1 MRLVLAC
8 VGRARG
14 PERDLAARYI
24 ERAGAAAR
32 GLGFPSVTVREFDE
46 SRARRAEDRKAEE
59 AKAIR
64 AAIGTADVIAL
75 DEGGENVSSREFA
88 RRLGLKRDQGAAT
101 LAIVIGGPDGL
112 APEFRAGAAMVLS
125 FGAMTFPHQLVRLL
139 AAEQIY
145 RAVTILAGHPYHR
158 D

>member
-1 MRLVLAC
+1 VRLVPAC

-24 ERAGAAAR
+24 ERAAAAAR
-32 GLGFPSVTVREFDE
+32 GIGVASVTVRELDE

-64 AAIGTADVIAL
+64 AAIGSAEVIAL

-88 RRLGLKRDQGAAT
+88 RRLGQRRDSGAAA
-101 LAIVIGGPDGL
+101 LALVIGGPDGL
-112 APEFRAGAAMVLS
+112 APEFRAAAAMVLS
-125 FGAMTFPHQLVRLL
+125 FGAMTIPHQLVRLL

-145 RAVTILAGHPYHR
+145 RAVTILSGHPYHR

>member
-1 MRLVLAC
+1 VRLVLAC

-24 ERAGAAAR
+24 ERAAAAAR
-32 GLGFPSVTVREFDE
+32 GIGVASVTVRELDE

-64 AAIGTADVIAL
+64 AAVGSADVIAL

-88 RRLGLKRDQGAAT
+88 RRLGQRRDSGAAA
-101 LAIVIGGPDGL
+101 LALVIGGPDGL
-112 APEFRAGAAMVLS
+112 APEFRAAAAMVLS
-125 FGAMTFPHQLVRLL
+125 FGAMTIPHQLVRLL

-145 RAVTILAGHPYHR
+145 RAVTILSGHPYHR

>member
-1 MRLVLAC
+1 M
-8 VGRARG
+8 
-14 PERDLAARYI
+14 AARYI
-24 ERAGAAAR
+24 ERAAAAAR
-32 GLGFPSVTVREFDE
+32 GIGVASVTVRELDE

-64 AAIGTADVIAL
+64 AAIGSADVIAL
-75 DEGGENVSSREFA
+75 DERGENVSSREFA
-88 RRLGLKRDQGAAT
+88 RRLGQRRDQGADA
-101 LAIVIGGPDGL
+101 LAIVVGGPDGL
-112 APEFRAGAAMVLS
+112 AAELRAGAAMVLS

-145 RAVTILAGHPYHR
+145 RAVTILSGHPYHR